1 MEQWKDGDH
10 KQQDMV
16 DEMKTNST
24 RLRQLQPILNTQI
37 EKLGSVIAHLTDLSK
52 QDITD
57 KERAEALI
65 ASLQAKQA
73 EFTEA
78 QNTIVWLFIQDSRL
92 ILCVTFLLF
101 LFLFYLQDYSFARTR
116 KLYPHQYA
124 ITEAKGKSETKGKGE
139 LDWNSP

>member
-78 QNTIVWLFIQDSRL
+78 QNTIV
-92 ILCVTFLLF
+92 
-101 LFLFYLQDYSFARTR
+101 
-116 KLYPHQYA
+116 
-124 ITEAKGKSETKGKGE
+124 
-139 LDWNSP
+139 